1 MLIMGYDGTV
11 SQEDAGIEQF
21 LLGSTGYLL
30 ARVGTE
36 ARRAWGQMLGGL
48 GLTPHQFGMLMALA
62 PMTAVSQQ
70 QLSRAVGVDPRN
82 AVPIIDALQRRGL
95 LERRPDAEDRRR
107 HTIAL
112 TPAGQAMIGQLRQ
125 SGEELEGR
133 FLDGLTEAERA
144 CLHAALAKLYA
155 TVTGTPSSGHAE

>member
-1 MLIMGYDGTV
+1 MLILGYDGAV
-11 SQEDAGIEQF
+11 AQEDAGTEQF

-30 ARVGTE
+30 ARVGME

-62 PMTAVSQQ
+62 PLTAASQQ

-82 AVPIIDALQRRGL
+82 AVPIIDALQHRRL
-95 LERRPDAEDRRR
+95 LERRPDPADRRR

-112 TPAGQAMIGQLRQ
+112 TPAGHAMIGQLRQ
-125 SGEELEGR
+125 SGQELEHQ
-133 FLDGLTEAERA
+133 FLGDLTEAEKTG
-144 CLHAALAKLYA
+144 LHAALTKLYTA
-155 TVTGTPSSGHAE
+155 LTSTQ

>member
-1 MLIMGYDGTV
+1 MLILGYDGAV
-11 SQEDAGIEQF
+11 AQEDAGAEQF

-30 ARVGTE
+30 ARVGME

-62 PMTAVSQQ
+62 PLTATSQQ

-82 AVPIIDALQRRGL
+82 AVPVIDALQHRGL
-95 LERRPDAEDRRR
+95 LERRPDPADRRR
-107 HTIAL
+107 HIIAL

-125 SGEELEGR
+125 SGEELEDW
-133 FLDGLTEAERA
+133 FLGSLTEAERGG
-144 CLHAALAKLYA
+144 LHATLAKLYA
-155 TVTGTPSSGHAE
+155 TATSAAYR

>member
-1 MLIMGYDGTV
+1 MLILGYDGAV
-11 SQEDAGIEQF
+11 AQEHAETEQF

-30 ARVGTE
+30 ARVGME

-62 PMTAVSQQ
+62 PLTAASQQ

-82 AVPIIDALQRRGL
+82 AVPIIDALQHRGL
-95 LERRPDAEDRRR
+95 LERRPDPADRRR

-125 SGEELEGR
+125 SGEELEDW
-133 FLDGLTEAERA
+133 FLDSLTEAERA
-144 CLHAALAKLYA
+144 GLHATLTKLYA
-155 TVTGTPSSGHAE
+155 TVTSAAYR